1 MQQIHNLAKQVIHK
15 EDKNYPKKIN
25 ANALK
30 TLYDNLDQNEA
41 LALEIDACIRDNK
54 KDGWVGHHQKE
65 KNLKIALR
73 KIINDEGLLE
83 NTLNLAKHIDEYH

>member
-1 MQQIHNLAKQVIHK
+1 MVFSDFFADFFHH
-15 EDKNYPKKIN
+15 YFKIS
-25 ANALK
+25 
-30 TLYDNLDQNEA
+30 NEA

-54 KDGWVGHHQKE
+54 KDGWVGHNQKE

-83 NTLNLAKHIDEYH
+83 NTFNLAKHIDEYH

>member
-1 MQQIHNLAKQVIHK
+1 VIHK
-15 EDKNYPKKIN
+15 ENRNYPKKIN
-25 ANALK
+25 TNALK
-30 TLYDNLDQNEA
+30 TLYDNLNENEA

-54 KDGWVGHHQKE
+54 KDGWVGHNQKE

-83 NTLNLAKHIDEYH
+83 SIFNLAKNIEEYR